1 MEVIQANFRERL
13 SLEPK
18 DCDEEKGWPETAL
31 GWVDLHPESEGLMAP
46 WQRWEGGRSP
56 ISGNGA
62 SREPVTGGHV
72 VRGPQ
77 RGPSQASVVT
87 SGPQKQA
94 EPGSAKPRTGRAS
107 LWRPPCPRRL
117 TTAGPAG
124 CGPGLSRKSRHLQL
138 LTVVRSGQPC
148 VMNWQNTDHAVR
160 QAIVAAKMRNNDQ
173 GQKQIIK
180 KDFQQLRRLS

>member
-1 MEVIQANFRERL
+1 MGGPPPRVRGAHGSQA
-13 SLEPK
+13 
-18 DCDEEKGWPETAL
+18 AL
-31 GWVDLHPESEGLMAP
+31 GGREEPHLRKGGEQRACSWGTRGEGP
-46 WQRWEGGRSP
+46 P
-56 ISGNGA
+56 
-62 SREPVTGGHV
+62 
-72 VRGPQ
+72 

-94 EPGSAKPRTGRAS
+94 EPGSAKPRTGRPS
-107 LWRPPCPRRL
+107 LWRSRSQGTGPPCPRRL

-138 LTVVRSGQPC
+138 LTAACSGQPC
-148 VMNWQNTDHAVR
+148 VMNWQNTDQAVR